1 MTNNPEQPQVS
12 QTYAATPTPS
22 MPSTPSTVPEPSA
35 TTPTNDTFNGRL
47 IEISAGAVSL
57 PALFHMPTNPR
68 GLVVVT
74 HGIEGIADGSHASA
88 LALASQLH
96 QSSLATLVV
105 DLFSTGEEQLDAG
118 TDYFKGN
125 TSIMEQR
132 IIGIAEWTQDNAE
145 TSNLSLGY
153 FGAGAAGAAVL
164 IAAAERPD
172 VVKAVVAAGARLDL
186 AGDSLRRV
194 LAPTMLIAAQQDIHA
209 VQQNQQAIE
218 SLTQAK
224 RFEQIA
230 GVNTLFSSQDSIA
243 RIAQLAGEW
252 FVQHLEPIV

>member
-1 MTNNPEQPQVS
+1 MTDNSEQIT
-12 QTYAATPTPS
+12 QTYAATP
-22 MPSTPSTVPEPSA
+22 STPSTPPTPPTSSE
-35 TTPTNDTFNGRL
+35 TTSKAGEDTFTGRL
-47 IEISAGAVSL
+47 IEITAGAVTL

-68 GLVVVT
+68 GLVVLT
-74 HGIEGIADGSHASA
+74 HGIEGITDGTHAST
-88 LALASQLH
+88 LAIASQLH
-96 QSSLATLVV
+96 QASLATLVV

-132 IIGIAEWTQDNAE
+132 IMGIAEWTQDNAE
-145 TSNLSLGY
+145 TSNLPLGY

-172 VVKAVVAAGARLDL
+172 VVKAVVAVGARLDL
-186 AGDSLRRV
+186 AEDAPRRI
-194 LAPTMLIAAQQDIHA
+194 LAPTMLIAAQQDTNAI
-209 VQQNQQAIE
+209 QQNQQAME
-218 SLTQAK
+218 SLTQTK

-230 GVNTLFSSQDSIA
+230 GVNTLFSSKESIT

-252 FVQHLEPIV
+252 FAQHLEPIV